1 MLKKS
6 SYRYVFRIMFI
17 AKTIV
22 KFDILHKC
30 SFRSFRSDCL
40 LHLTI
45 VQVPKNPRPKFS
57 PVTDLLI
64 NSSFSSKRCWSFLV
78 LCRIDPVLT
87 LTLSSILSVY

>member
-1 MLKKS
+1 
-6 SYRYVFRIMFI
+6 MFI

-45 VQVPKNPRPKFS
+45 LQVPENPHPKFS

-64 NSSFSSKRCWSFLV
+64 NSSFSSKRCW
-78 LCRIDPVLT
+78 RMI
-87 LTLSSILSVY
+87 IYN